1 MSLASSQAARVPWVE
16 GGTLSGVLS
25 VPKIQHWGKGLV
37 RVVQAA
43 GNAELPCV
51 RRKHRELAEASEPGA
66 EMEGVEHRERGR
78 VGLCQSD

>member
-1 MSLASSQAARVPWVE
+1 MYPRID
-16 GGTLSGVLS
+16 GGQLSRSFLKKVTIELKS
-25 VPKIQHWGKGLV
+25 EQVTRQKGLV

-66 EMEGVEHRERGR
+66 EMEGVEHCERGR

>member
-1 MSLASSQAARVPWVE
+1 MYPRID
-16 GGTLSGVLS
+16 GGQVSRSFLKKVTIELKSEQVTR
-25 VPKIQHWGKGLV
+25 QKGLV

>member
-1 MSLASSQAARVPWVE
+1 MYPRID
-16 GGTLSGVLS
+16 GGQLSRSFLKKVTIELKS
-25 VPKIQHWGKGLV
+25 EQVTRQKGLV